1 MKYFSLIIA
10 IIIFSSVSSCNK
22 GGLPQPD
29 SIIGKWRWVKS
40 VGGIAGMTITPQKA
54 GYTLTHEFKADST
67 IKILKNDSLITDARF
82 SIIRNYK
89 YGDNQ
94 KINVLKIADEH
105 QMSFSIKNDTLFTFD
120 IFISDGFGSTYVRIR
135 D

>member
-1 MKYFSLIIA
+1 MKYFSVVIA
-10 IIIFSSVSSCNK
+10 LIIFSSVSSCNK

-40 VGGIAGMTITPQKA
+40 VGGIAGLTITPQTS

-67 IKILKNDSLITDARF
+67 IKILKNDSLITDTRF
-82 SIIRNYK
+82 SITRNYK

-94 KINVLKIADEH
+94 NINVLKIADSH
-105 QMSFSIKNDTLFTFD
+105 QMEFHIKNDTLFTND
-120 IFISDGFGSTYVRIR
+120 IFISDGFGSAFVKVKE
-135 D
+135 